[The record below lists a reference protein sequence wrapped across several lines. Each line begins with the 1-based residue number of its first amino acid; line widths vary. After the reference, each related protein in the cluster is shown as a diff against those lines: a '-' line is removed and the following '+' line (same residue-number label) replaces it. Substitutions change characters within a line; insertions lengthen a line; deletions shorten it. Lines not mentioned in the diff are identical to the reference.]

1 MSSSGFLL
9 ESEVGRIV
17 FVRTG
22 GPDNDPDFKLMDA
35 EDVKSWGGQAVVVCD
50 AKGERAKR
58 TTLQNKSIH
67 KYCSLLAEQFN
78 DAGLDMMAVLQ
89 EKESEVSW
97 TMDSVKDV
105 IWRSIQLAMY
115 PDKAST
121 TQLETHE
128 VSKVYEQIARH
139 MSAKFSINQPFP
151 NRFYD

>member
-1 MSSSGFLL
+1 MILLLILNILFFSS
-9 ESEVGRIV
+9 
-17 FVRTG
+17 
-22 GPDNDPDFKLMDA
+22 D
-35 EDVKSWGGQAVVVCD
+35 
-50 AKGERAKR
+50 
-58 TTLQNKSIH
+58 
-67 KYCSLLAEQFN
+67 SLL
-78 DAGLDMMAVLQ
+78 VK
-89 EKESEVSW
+89 EKEVAVSW

-139 MSAKFSINQPFP
+139 MASKFNINQPFP